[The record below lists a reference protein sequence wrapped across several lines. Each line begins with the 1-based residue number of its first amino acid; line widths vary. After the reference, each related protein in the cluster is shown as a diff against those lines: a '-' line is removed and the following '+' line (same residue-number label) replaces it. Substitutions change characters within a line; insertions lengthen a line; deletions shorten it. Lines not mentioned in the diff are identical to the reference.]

1 MAISDLLTQ
10 LNDVKQAIKQA
21 ISNKGVSMSNVPFTE
36 YASKIDSITTGPTK
50 TQQLS
55 SGVSV
60 GAGSTQ
66 TLTFRFSNLTS
77 VVGVTSYSLSTDNRG
92 SGTAF
97 SISGN
102 IVTATVS
109 NGSGSQNIGGSLSIT
124 AIGY

>member
-1 MAISDLLTQ
+1 MAISNLLTQ
-10 LNDVKQAIKQA
+10 LNNVKQAIKQA

-36 YASKIDSITTGPTK
+36 YASKIDSITTSPTK
-50 TQQLS
+50 KQQLS
-55 SGVSV
+55 KGVSV
-60 GAGSTQ
+60 GASSTQ
-66 TLTFRFSNLTS
+66 TLYFTFSNLTS
-77 VVGVTSYSLSTDNRG
+77 VVGVTSYNLSTDNRG

-102 IVTATVS
+102 TVTATVS

>member
-10 LNDVKQAIKQA
+10 LNEVKQAIKQA
-21 ISNKGVSMSNVPFTE
+21 LINKKVDMTDVPFTN

-50 TQQLS
+50 TQKLS

-60 GAGSTQ
+60 GAGSRQTI
-66 TLTFRFSNLTS
+66 TLTFSDLTS

-92 SGTAF
+92 SGATF

-102 IVTATVS
+102 KVTATVS
-109 NGSGSQNIGGSLSIT
+109 NGSSSQNIGGSLSIT